1 MKASLSKMNFIHSRA
16 SQIIVALVSLL
27 FVFVLGSIWVL
38 NQPKSVSSWGRAN
51 QIAPVSL
58 VRMAVQ
64 ENYLTL
70 KNQKPLD
77 ENQIKALKVPDKG
90 AGNFYVIDFNSQQL
104 CGSGGCLYA
113 VYTQKGQLVLRLLL
127 NPHLPKRTPLFS
139 LSEPTRNGVP
149 CLAIAQAT
157 GEENIVSRR
166 RYCYEGSG
174 FTLVNSSMTK
184 GGV

>member
-1 MKASLSKMNFIHSRA
+1 MNFIHSRT
-16 SQIIVALVSLL
+16 SQIIIALVSIL
-27 FVFVLGSIWVL
+27 FVLVLGFIWVL
-38 NQPKSVSSWGRAN
+38 NQPKSASSWGRAN
-51 QIAPVSL
+51 QIAPVRL
-58 VRMAVQ
+58 VQMAVQ
-64 ENYLTL
+64 QNYLIL
-70 KNQKPLD
+70 KNQKLLD

-90 AGNFYVIDFNSQQL
+90 AGNFYLIDFNSQQL

-127 NPHLPKRTPLFS
+127 NPHLPNKTPLFS
-139 LSEPTRNGVP
+139 LSEQTRNGVP
-149 CLAIAQAT
+149 CLLIAQST